1 MRNYSKFVP
10 AIQMFLMFFLFLASV
25 AILFDGAYFGRGP
38 YEEYVCEIIGV
49 QGKMSSTDFS
59 I

>member
-1 MRNYSKFVP
+1 
-10 AIQMFLMFFLFLASV
+10 MFLMFFLFLASV